1 MKVFFAVLF
10 GIPLILLGVGLSL
23 WSGLVS
29 SDERVKESYAQIQNV
44 LERQAE
50 LIPNL
55 VEVTKGYATH
65 ENSTLV
71 TVAEARSK
79 VSASGGGIA
88 GVDPAKIANDPALQ
102 KQLAD
107 AGAMMR
113 QTANTLLGSLTVER
127 YPNLKADR
135 QFLNLSAELAGSIN
149 RVTQARRVNQVAVKE
164 YNEKVR
170 VPPSSFV
177 AIQLG
182 LTVKPYYEAAPESQ
196 RAPTVNFGTKT
207 SAPNPSK

>member
-1 MKVFFAVLF
+1 MKVFLAIIF
-10 GIPLILLGVGLSL
+10 GLPLILLGIGMSL

-55 VEVTKGYATH
+55 VEVTKGYAQH
-65 ENSTLV
+65 ESGTLIAV
-71 TVAEARSK
+71 TEARAK
-79 VSASGGGIA
+79 TGAVTGL
-88 GVDPAKIANDPALQ
+88 DPAKLANDPALQ
-102 KQLAD
+102 KQLAE
-107 AGAMMR
+107 AGTALR
-113 QTANTLLGSLTVER
+113 QSATALLGSLTVER

-135 QFLNLSAELAGSIN
+135 QFIALSTELAGSIN

-177 AIQLG
+177 ATQLG
-182 LTVKPYYEAAPESQ
+182 LVIKPYYEAAPESQ
-196 RAPTVNFGTKT
+196 RAPTVTFGPKA
-207 SAPNPSK
+207 SAPDPVGK